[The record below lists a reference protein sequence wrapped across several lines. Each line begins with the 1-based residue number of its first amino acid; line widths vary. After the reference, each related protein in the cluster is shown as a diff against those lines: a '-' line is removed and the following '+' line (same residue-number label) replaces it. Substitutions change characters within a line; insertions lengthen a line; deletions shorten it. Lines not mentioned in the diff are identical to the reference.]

1 MSKCKVIKV
10 EGFCHKDTFLLV
22 RNTID
27 FKRSNLV
34 LSSLHEKHIL
44 LIYSVACVHS
54 ALTL

>member
-1 MSKCKVIKV
+1 MSKCKLIKV